1 MHGAGAALGD
11 AAPELGAGKPQDI
24 AQRPQQGHVGRS
36 IDIPHFAIYFQT
48 DHVVPREG
56 RQWFDCRALGRDY
69 RATEQNLPWVV
80 IELRPCLAPCRILL
94 RLRLWHCPA
103 VKSRIPRYHDQD
115 GAMGNDKIYK
125 GSCLW
130 GEVQF
135 EVSGQPAAM
144 NP

>member
-80 IELRPCLAPCRILL
+80 IELRPCLAPCRISL
-94 RLRLWHCPA
+94 RLRLWHSPA
-103 VKSRIPRYHDQD
+103 VKSRIPVTTIRA
-115 GAMGNDKIYK
+115 GRWAMIK
-125 GSCLW
+125 
-130 GEVQF
+130 F
-135 EVSGQPAAM
+135 TRAAAFAARC
-144 NP
+144 NSRFPV